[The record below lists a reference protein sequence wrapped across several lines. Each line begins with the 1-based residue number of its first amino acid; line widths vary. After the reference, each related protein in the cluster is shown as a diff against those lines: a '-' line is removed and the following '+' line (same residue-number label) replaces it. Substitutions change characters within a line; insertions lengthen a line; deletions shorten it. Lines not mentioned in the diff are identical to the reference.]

1 MKQAAHQDRCNYDCR
16 QHIRT
21 ADCAATHKETLEVYF
36 IHPNRWVPKQ
46 VRPEPHKLLS
56 CVGEG
61 SEDEDVRMMWGEN
74 QGMRM
79 QGARLDM
86 DQAAKHSATLKLQQA
101 LSTKQ
106 CVVRTEGVVSP
117 SNVLGN

>member
-1 MKQAAHQDRCNYDCR
+1 
-16 QHIRT
+16 
-21 ADCAATHKETLEVYF
+21 
-36 IHPNRWVPKQ
+36 
-46 VRPEPHKLLS
+46 
-56 CVGEG
+56 
-61 SEDEDVRMMWGEN
+61 MMWGEN